1 MIMNYKSWRIPRQAV
16 TFLAQASDPKS
27 PNYQLTNNYLHLR
40 SRMHYLSLILAF
52 VVTTATAAELKV
64 NYYSDGECTAYIL
77 SLHPGVSFGCYDY
90 NWQGSNSANI
100 ADCTYPNGV
109 CACTF
114 YTQAGCK
121 GASQSVDYPNNNCAS
136 NYGHGFLS
144 MKCGIIHDPKML
156 ARDPQEAGEAKAIE
170 AKAFTA

>member
-1 MIMNYKSWRIPRQAV
+1 VQQELERYRPHRPKPKLFPQE
-16 TFLAQASDPKS
+16 TFVHPIFAKMHSLSFTLA
-27 PNYQLTNNYLHLR
+27 L
-40 SRMHYLSLILAF
+40 LISA
-52 VVTTATAAELKV
+52 ATAAELKV
-64 NYYSDGECTAYIL
+64 NYYSDGGCSDYIL
-77 SLHPGVSFGCYDY
+77 SLHPGVSYGCYDY

-109 CACTF
+109 CVCTF

-144 MKCGIIHDPKML
+144 MKCAVIHDPKEKKML
-156 ARDPQEAGEAKAIE
+156 E
-170 AKAFTA
+170 